1 MKSSCTA
8 KTRIS
13 ERCGDYL
20 SSYLFSDGQ
29 PCEGSDLYIS
39 LRLTAASTEKKPR
52 GSISVNVFGT
62 ANLSCESAFRKIFK
76 IF

>member
-1 MKSSCTA
+1 MKSSYTA
-8 KTRIS
+8 KARIS

-29 PCEGSDLYIS
+29 PCEESNLHVS
-39 LRLTAASTEKKPR
+39 PRLTAASTAKKPR
-52 GSISVNVFGT
+52 GSFSANVFGA
-62 ANLSCESAFRKIFK
+62 ANSSCESAFRKIFK

>member
-29 PCEGSDLYIS
+29 PCEESDLHVS
-39 LRLTAASTEKKPR
+39 PRLTAASTEKKPR
-52 GSISVNVFGT
+52 GSISANVFGA
-62 ANLSCESAFRKIFK
+62 ANSGSESAFRKIFK

>member
-1 MKSSCTA
+1 MKSTYTA
-8 KTRIS
+8 KAHLS

-29 PCEGSDLYIS
+29 PCEGSDLHVS
-39 LRLTAASTEKKPR
+39 PRLTAASTEKRPR
-52 GSISVNVFGT
+52 GSISVNVFGA
-62 ANLSCESAFRKIFK
+62 ANSGSESAFRKIFK